1 MPNRLSLAVIVGLLM
16 QLFSSPAIA
25 SNGAGGGAE
34 CGSPTIEKEA
44 ANGTPDSLKAAL
56 SKALENTMT
65 WMQKNRVWVKG
76 TDFEFWDIQS
86 VKNSTNEERIGMYAK
101 WLKGCNGNALLSAAV
116 VTGNKENVDYLL
128 SVGISPNAGTDEGI
142 FMKCPSSGG
151 ANSGDNR
158 SASGAPSRASCAP
171 AKASGL
177 HSPDRKRRKPKC
189 HQYQRPNRS

>member
-142 FMKCPSSGG
+142 FMKCLPVVAQIAVTTAVHRALHHQEIKSKLC
-151 ANSGDNR
+151 
-158 SASGAPSRASCAP
+158 ASES
-171 AKASGL
+171 
-177 HSPDRKRRKPKC
+177 
-189 HQYQRPNRS
+189 QRFLTA